1 VSSVRAREFGLW
13 GQRRPKTAIPQNAT
27 FRNGTVLVMME
38 MHHNG
43 EVVIKTRLVP
53 AGDGKTLSLEMTRVL
68 PAGSTATYTFT
79 ERQ

>member
-1 VSSVRAREFGLW
+1 
-13 GQRRPKTAIPQNAT
+13 
-27 FRNGTVLVMME
+27 VLVMME